1 MWFLPRPGVE
11 HKSPALAGRFFTS
24 RPPGQPWSFVLAI
37 TILKLD
43 HFSGNEMAHFKQC
56 TPHSKRLEKKGQCH
70 HHDCAHRECQG
81 QTQWERRGNC
91 FRVRD
96 LAGGLRSSH
105 HPNDALVSL
114 VGPFHHPTWIGARE
128 MIYPSTT
135 WTNLLVLTDWYNGKD
150 LGWNQEL
157 WVQFRAVSWDKFL
170 NVPQLQFSHLKG
182 VRMKW
187 DEVKKGT
194 NSNCRALSPL

>member
-1 MWFLPRPGVE
+1 MRWRILSSAHLTVSAWKRKASV
-11 HKSPALAGRFFTS
+11 TTTT
-24 RPPGQPWSFVLAI
+24 VLIVSVKA
-37 TILKLD
+37 K
-43 HFSGNEMAHFKQC
+43 HSGE
-56 TPHSKRLEKKGQCH
+56 E
-70 HHDCAHRECQG
+70 
-81 QTQWERRGNC
+81 RGNC

-170 NVPQLQFSHLKG
+170 NAPQLQFSHLKG